1 MIKRP
6 VSARFEHPLG
16 EIAVRLAS
24 GPERPPGRPGE
35 DAAAVLDCGPDA
47 LLLAVADGMGGQ
59 RGGARASKVAVD
71 VLAERLAEGTAD
83 SADVVDAVDEAQVRT
98 KASRGAGATTL
109 VVTLITPEGVR
120 MFNVGDSEAIL
131 MTPRGKVKVRTTVQS
146 PVGYLVAAGALAP
159 DEALLHEY
167 RHLLSS
173 AVGIDAMR
181 LEVCP
186 RVAFAKTDTLVLGS
200 DGMFDNV
207 FEHELLEITRNRD
220 LEDAAD
226 ELAMLVAARMRR
238 GGGPPCKPDDM
249 SFILFRPTLAKAA
262 SKKKRKKKA
271 KAQPRGNAK
280 AKPRSKAKAKANS
293 KAKSK
298 AKPAAS

>member
-16 EIAVRLAS
+16 EVVVRLAS
-24 GPERPPGRPGE
+24 GPERPPGRAGE

-47 LLLAVADGMGGQ
+47 LLLVVADGMGGQ
-59 RGGARASKVAVD
+59 RGGARASQIAVN
-71 VLAERLAEGTAD
+71 VMAQRLVEGA
-83 SADVVDAVDEAQVRT
+83 AAPANVVDAFDEAQVKTR
-98 KASRGAGATTL
+98 ASRGAGATTL

-131 MTPRGKVKVRTTVQS
+131 LTPRGKVKVRTTVQS
-146 PVGYLVAAGALAP
+146 PVGYLVAAGAMAP

-186 RVAFAKTDTLVLGS
+186 RVAFGANDTLILGS
-200 DGMFDNV
+200 DGLFDNV
-207 FEHELLEITRNRD
+207 FEPELLAIMRGKD
-220 LEDAAD
+220 GLDVAAD
-226 ELAMLVAARMRR
+226 DLATLVANRMQR
-238 GGGPPCKPDDM
+238 GGGLPCKPDDM
-249 SFILFRPTLAKAA
+249 SFALFRPSSKAVPA
-262 SKKKRKKKA
+262 KRKRKS
-271 KAQPRGNAK
+271 R
-280 AKPRSKAKAKANS
+280 AKP
-293 KAKSK
+293 
-298 AKPAAS
+298 KPNPNPNPNPEPEPATEEVC

>member
-6 VSARFEHPLG
+6 VSARFEHQLG
-16 EIAVRLAS
+16 EVAVRLAS

-35 DAAAVLDCGPDA
+35 DAAAVLDCGSGA

-59 RGGARASKVAVD
+59 RGGARASQIAVE
-71 VLAERLAEGTAD
+71 VLEARLNEAAAAPAD
-83 SADVVDAVDEAQVRT
+83 IVDAFDEAQVRT

-109 VVTLITPEGVR
+109 VATLITPEGVR

-131 MTPRGKVKVRTTVQS
+131 LSTRGKIKIRTTVQS

-159 DEALLHEY
+159 DDALLHEY

-186 RVAFAKTDTLVLGS
+186 RVAVGKKDTLVLGS

-207 FEHELLEITRNRD
+207 FEHELLAITRNRSLD
-220 LEDAAD
+220 AAAD
-226 ELAMLVAARMRR
+226 ELAALVAARMRR
-238 GGGPPCKPDDM
+238 GAGPPSKADDM
-249 SFILFRPTLAKAA
+249 SFILFRPPAEAA
-262 SKKKRKKKA
+262 PKKKRKPKTK
-271 KAQPRGNAK
+271 PK
-280 AKPRSKAKAKANS
+280 AKPKTKPKTKPKAS
-293 KAKSK
+293 
-298 AKPAAS
+298 